1 MNKLILKIV
10 GSFAL
15 GATVLGVAAT
25 PAEARRYYRDRDGT
39 DTAILAGVA
48 GLAIGAALASDGRRY
63 DRRYYN
69 DRYYY
74 DGPRYRGYREY
85 RSYRGYPRYR
95 DHYRYDRPRFRGYR
109 GGW

>member
-1 MNKLILKIV
+1 MNKLALKIV

-25 PAEARRYYRDRDGT
+25 PAEARRYYRDRDRT

-85 RSYRGYPRYR
+85 RPYRAYPRYR
-95 DHYRYDRPRFRGYR
+95 NYYHYDRPRFRGYR